1 MSANN
6 AKWYVIHTY
15 SGYEALVE
23 EGLKKLIENNNLGDT
38 IFEIRIPEEETIEEK
53 NGKKKFVKRKKFPCY
68 VFMKMIYDNDLW
80 FLITNTR
87 GVTGFVG
94 PQGRPMP
101 LTPDEVKRMRLD
113 DVVGEDFDVK
123 EGDSVRIVSG
133 ALEGFVG
140 EVESLQLESQKAMV
154 KVEVFGT
161 ETTVELSFVEIEK
174 VALED

>member
-1 MSANN
+1 MSVEN

-23 EGLKKLIENNNLGDT
+23 EGLEKLIENNNLGDT

-53 NGKKKFVKRKKFPCY
+53 NGKKKVVKRKKFPCY
-68 VFMKMIYDNDLW
+68 VFMKMVYNNDLW

-101 LTPDEVKRMRLD
+101 LTQEEVRRMGLDEWVEHVD
-113 DVVGEDFDVK
+113 ISI
-123 EGDSVRIVSG
+123 GDNVSIVSG
-133 ALEGFVG
+133 PLIGMIGV
-140 EVESLQLESQKAMV
+140 VEDLQLQTQKATV
-154 KVEVFGT
+154 KVEVFGR
-161 ETTVELSFVEIEK
+161 ETNVELSFVELQRINN
-174 VALED
+174 D